1 MTTPAH
7 LTMTQTFGDFSEDLP
22 VGQEGLTIA
31 FSPISLPLKQRWQT
45 NGLSADFM
53 ADYFAVFFPGN
64 NPSATESD
72 TAEVK
77 SAVSFI
83 ANELIENAMKFND
96 ENSSHPIS
104 ITLRMYTDRLVFQA
118 TNSVNSNTLGSF
130 QNYIHQLTTSD
141 PNELYVQLMEAN
153 NSEESG
159 SSGLGFLT
167 MMTDYL
173 AKLGWKFETVGTDP
187 EVILVTTMVQLML

>member
-1 MTTPAH
+1 MN
-7 LTMTQTFGDFSEDLP
+7 QVFGDFSEDLP
-22 VGQEGLTIA
+22 VSQEGLTIA

-64 NPSATESD
+64 NSSVTESD

-96 ENSSHPIS
+96 ERSPYPIS
-104 ITLRMYTDRLVFQA
+104 ISLPMHSDRLVFQA
-118 TNSVNSNTLGSF
+118 TNSVNPNTLDSF
-130 QNYIHQLTTSD
+130 QKYIDQLTTLD
-141 PNELYVQLMEAN
+141 PNELYIQLMEAD
-153 NSEESG
+153 ESG
-159 SSGLGFLT
+159 GMVSSGLGLLT

-173 AKLGWKFETVGTDP
+173 AKLGWKFETINTDP
-187 EVILVTTMVQLML
+187 RIILVTTMVQLMI

>member
-1 MTTPAH
+1 
-7 LTMTQTFGDFSEDLP
+7 MTQIFGDFSEDLP
-22 VGQEGLTIA
+22 VSQEGLTIA

-64 NPSATESD
+64 NPSATESE

-96 ENSSHPIS
+96 ERSSYPIS
-104 ITLRMYTDRLVFQA
+104 ITLRMHVDRLVFQA
-118 TNSVNSNTLGSF
+118 TNSVNPGTLSSF
-130 QNYIHQLTTSD
+130 QHYIHRLTTAD
-141 PNELYVQLMEAN
+141 PNELYMQLMEADDT
-153 NSEESG
+153 EEPG
-159 SSGLGFLT
+159 SAGLGFLT

-173 AKLGWKFETVGTDP
+173 AKLGWKFETINTEP
-187 EVILVTTMVQLML
+187 ETILVTTMVQLMI

>member
-1 MTTPAH
+1 MV
-7 LTMTQTFGDFSEDLP
+7 QVFGDFSEDLP
-22 VGQEGLTIA
+22 VSQEGLTIA

-96 ENSSHPIS
+96 EKSSYPIS
-104 ITLRMYTDRLVFQA
+104 ITLRMHTDRLVFQA
-118 TNSVNSNTLGSF
+118 TNSVSSDALQAF

-141 PNELYVQLMEAN
+141 PNELYVQFMEGDD
-153 NSEESG
+153 SEKAG

-173 AKLGWKFETVGTDP
+173 AKLGWKFENVNTDP
-187 EVILVTTMVQLML
+187 DIILVTTMVQLMI

>member
-1 MTTPAH
+1 MS
-7 LTMTQTFGDFSEDLP
+7 QVFGDFSEDLP
-22 VGQEGLTIA
+22 VSQEGLTIA

-64 NPSATESD
+64 NPSATERD

-96 ENSSHPIS
+96 ERSPYPIS
-104 ITLRMYTDRLVFQA
+104 ISLRMHSDRLVFQA
-118 TNSVNSNTLGSF
+118 TNSVNPNTLGSF
-130 QNYIHQLTTSD
+130 QNYIHQLTTLD
-141 PNELYVQLMEAN
+141 PHELYVQLME
-153 NSEESG
+153 SDESG
-159 SSGLGFLT
+159 EVVSSGLGLLT

-173 AKLGWKFETVGTDP
+173 AKLGWKFETVNTDP
-187 EVILVTTMVQLML
+187 RTILVTTMVQLMI

>member
-1 MTTPAH
+1 MN
-7 LTMTQTFGDFSEDLP
+7 QVFGDFSEDLP
-22 VGQEGLTIA
+22 VSQEGLTIA
-31 FSPISLPLKQRWQT
+31 FLPISLPLKQRWQT

-64 NPSATESD
+64 NSSVTESD

-96 ENSSHPIS
+96 ERSPYPIS
-104 ITLRMYTDRLVFQA
+104 ISLQMHSDRLVFQA
-118 TNSVNSNTLGSF
+118 TNSVNPNTLNSF
-130 QNYIHQLTTSD
+130 QNYIHQLTTLD
-141 PNELYVQLMEAN
+141 PNELYIQLMEAD
-153 NSEESG
+153 ESAG
-159 SSGLGFLT
+159 MVSSGLGLLT

-173 AKLGWKFETVGTDP
+173 AKLGWKFETINTDP
-187 EVILVTTMVQLML
+187 RIILVTTMVQLMI

>member
-1 MTTPAH
+1 
-7 LTMTQTFGDFSEDLP
+7 MTQVFGDFIEDLP
-22 VGQEGLTIA
+22 VSQEGLTIA

-72 TAEVK
+72 KVEVK

-96 ENSSHPIS
+96 ERSLYPIS
-104 ITLRMYTDRLVFQA
+104 ITLRMHTDRLVFQA
-118 TNSVNSNTLGSF
+118 TNSVNPQNLDSF
-130 QNYIHQLTTSD
+130 QNYIRQLTTSD
-141 PNELYVQLMEAN
+141 PNELYVQLMEADD
-153 NSEESG
+153 SEETG

-167 MMTDYL
+167 MMTDYS
-173 AKLGWKFETVGTDP
+173 AKLGWKFETINTEP
-187 EVILVTTMVQLML
+187 ETILVTTMVQLMI

>member
-1 MTTPAH
+1 MN
-7 LTMTQTFGDFSEDLP
+7 QVFGDFSEDLP
-22 VGQEGLTIA
+22 VSQEGLTIA

-64 NPSATESD
+64 NSSVTESD

-96 ENSSHPIS
+96 ERSPYPIS
-104 ITLRMYTDRLVFQA
+104 ISLRMHSDRLVFQA
-118 TNSVNSNTLGSF
+118 TNSVNPNTLDSF
-130 QNYIHQLTTSD
+130 QKYIDQLTTLD
-141 PNELYVQLMEAN
+141 PNELYIQLMEAD
-153 NSEESG
+153 ESG
-159 SSGLGFLT
+159 GMVSSGLGLLT

-173 AKLGWKFETVGTDP
+173 AKLGWKFETINTDP
-187 EVILVTTMVQLML
+187 RIILVTTMVQLMI

>member
-1 MTTPAH
+1 
-7 LTMTQTFGDFSEDLP
+7 MTQLFGEFSEGLP
-22 VGQEGLTIA
+22 HSQEGLTIA

-83 ANELIENAMKFND
+83 ANELIENAMKFNN
-96 ENSSHPIS
+96 ESSSLPIS
-104 ITLRMYTDRLVFQA
+104 ISLRLHKDRLVFQA
-118 TNSVNSNTLGSF
+118 TNSVDPTILESF
-130 QNYIHQLTTSD
+130 QAYIHQLTTTD
-141 PNELYVQLMEAN
+141 PNELYVQLIEADD
-153 NSEESG
+153 SEEAG
-159 SSGLGFLT
+159 KSGLGFLT
-167 MMTDYL
+167 MLTDYQ
-173 AKLGWKFETVGTDP
+173 AKLGWKFETLESNPPIT
-187 EVILVTTMVQLML
+187 LVTTMVQLMI

>member
-1 MTTPAH
+1 MV
-7 LTMTQTFGDFSEDLP
+7 QVFGDFSEDLP
-22 VGQEGLTIA
+22 VSQEGLTIA

-53 ADYFAVFFPGN
+53 ADYLAVFFPGN
-64 NPSATESD
+64 NPWATESD

-96 ENSSHPIS
+96 EQSSYPIS
-104 ITLRMYTDRLVFQA
+104 ITLRMHTDRLVFQA
-118 TNSVNSNTLGSF
+118 TNSVSPHALHSF
-130 QNYIHQLTTSD
+130 QNYIRQLTTSD
-141 PNELYVQLMEAN
+141 PNELYVQFMKVDD
-153 NSEESG
+153 SEEAG

-173 AKLGWKFETVGTDP
+173 AKLGWKFETVNTDP
-187 EVILVTTMVQLML
+187 EIILVTTMVQLMI

>member
-1 MTTPAH
+1 MN
-7 LTMTQTFGDFSEDLP
+7 QVFGDFSEDLP
-22 VGQEGLTIA
+22 VSQEGLTIA

-64 NPSATESD
+64 NSSVTESD

-96 ENSSHPIS
+96 ERSPYPIS
-104 ITLRMYTDRLVFQA
+104 ISLRMHSDRLVFQA
-118 TNSVNSNTLGSF
+118 TNSVNPNMLDSF
-130 QNYIHQLTTSD
+130 HNYIDQLTTLD
-141 PNELYVQLMEAN
+141 PNELYIQLMEAD
-153 NSEESG
+153 ESG
-159 SSGLGFLT
+159 GMVSSGLGLLT

-173 AKLGWKFETVGTDP
+173 AKLGWKFETINTDP
-187 EVILVTTMVQLML
+187 RIILVTTMVQLMI

>member
-1 MTTPAH
+1 
-7 LTMTQTFGDFSEDLP
+7 MTQVFGDFIEDLP
-22 VGQEGLTIA
+22 ISQEGLTIA

-72 TAEVK
+72 KVEVK

-96 ENSSHPIS
+96 ERSLYPIS
-104 ITLRMYTDRLVFQA
+104 ITLRMHTDRLVFQA
-118 TNSVNSNTLGSF
+118 TNSVNPQNLDSF
-130 QNYIHQLTTSD
+130 QNYVRQLTTSD
-141 PNELYVQLMEAN
+141 PNELYVQLMEADD
-153 NSEESG
+153 SEETG

-173 AKLGWKFETVGTDP
+173 AKLGWKFETVNTEP
-187 EVILVTTMVQLML
+187 ETILVTTMVQLMI